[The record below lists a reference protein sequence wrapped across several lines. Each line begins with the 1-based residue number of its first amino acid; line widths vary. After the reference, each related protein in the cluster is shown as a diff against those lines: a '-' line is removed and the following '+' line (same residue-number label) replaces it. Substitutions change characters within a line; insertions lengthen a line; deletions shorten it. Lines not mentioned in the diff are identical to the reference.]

1 MVVTAE
7 SFWDKSAERY
17 ANSPVKNQAAYE
29 ETLERTRAWLLTT
42 DRVLE
47 VGCGT
52 GTTALILAEKVQ
64 EITASDISAKM
75 IEIAKG
81 KAADQGVTNVT
92 FQQGTLEAS
101 PMDGGSLGEGPYDV
115 VTAYNFLHLLEDPAA
130 AVARVRGLLKP
141 EGLFISK
148 TVCLAGF
155 SLWKRV
161 LIRLLIPVMQLFGK
175 APYVSFMCVQDV
187 ERCIADAGF
196 EILETGDYP
205 ASPPCRFIVA
215 RKK

>member
-1 MVVTAE
+1 MTAE
-7 SFWDKSAERY
+7 SFWDKSAARY
-17 ANSPVKNQAAYE
+17 AESPVKNMAAYE
-29 ETLERTRAWLLTT
+29 ETLERTRAWLLPE

-52 GTTALILAEKVQ
+52 GTTALILAEKVR
-64 EITASDISAKM
+64 EMIASDISAQM
-75 IEIAKG
+75 IGIARG
-81 KAADQGVTNVT
+81 KAAEQGATNVT

-130 AVARVRGLLKP
+130 AVARIRGLLKP

-155 SLWKRV
+155 VFWKR
-161 LIRLLIPVMQLFGK
+161 LLFRLLIPVMQLFGK
-175 APYVSFMCVQDV
+175 APYVAFMTV
-187 ERCIADAGF
+187 EELERGITEAGF

-215 RKK
+215 RRR

>member
-1 MVVTAE
+1 MVTAE
-7 SFWDKSAERY
+7 SFWDKSAEGY
-17 ANSPVKNQAAYE
+17 AKSPVKNMVAYE
-29 ETLERTRAWLLTT
+29 ETLERTRAWLLST

-52 GTTALILAEKVQ
+52 GTTALILGEKVQ
-64 EITASDISAKM
+64 QIVASDISAKM
-75 IEIAKG
+75 IEIARK
-81 KAADQGVTNVT
+81 KAADQGVSNVE

-115 VTAYNFLHLLEDPAA
+115 VTAYNLLHLLEDPDA

-161 LIRLLIPVMQLFGK
+161 LVRLLVPLMQLVGK
-175 APYVSFMCVQDV
+175 APYVSFMSVKDV
-187 ERCIADAGF
+187 ERCITEAGF

-215 RKK
+215 RKR

>member
-1 MVVTAE
+1 MVTAE

-17 ANSPVKNQAAYE
+17 AKSPVKNMAAYE
-29 ETLERTRAWLLTT
+29 ETLERTRAWLLPT

-52 GTTALILAEKVQ
+52 GTTALILAEKVE
-64 EITASDISAKM
+64 EIIASDISAKM

-101 PMDGGSLGEGPYDV
+101 PMDGGSLGEGPYDA
-115 VTAYNFLHLLEDPAA
+115 VTAFSFLHLLEDPAA

-175 APYVSFMCVQDV
+175 APYVSVMSVKDV
-187 ERCIADAGF
+187 ERCITKAGF

-215 RKK
+215 RKC

>member
-1 MVVTAE
+1 MITAE
-7 SFWDKSAERY
+7 SFWDKAAARY
-17 ANSPVKNQAAYE
+17 AKSPVKDMTAYNQ
-29 ETLERTRAWLLTT
+29 TLDRTRAWLSVS

-52 GTTALILAEKVQ
+52 GTTALILAEKVR
-64 EITASDISAKM
+64 EIVASDISAKM
-75 IEIAKG
+75 IEIARG
-81 KAADQGVTNVT
+81 KAEAQGVSNVD
-92 FQQGTLEAS
+92 FRQGTLEAS
-101 PMDGGSLGEGPYDV
+101 PLDGGSLGEGPYDV
-115 VTAYNFLHLLEDPAA
+115 VTAYNFLHLLKDPAA
-130 AVARVRGLLKP
+130 AVARIRGVLKP

-155 SLWKRV
+155 SLWKRL

-175 APYVSFMCVQDV
+175 APYVSFMSVKDV
-187 ERCIADAGF
+187 ERCISEAGF